1 MGTHGA
7 ASVRSRALPPGDR
20 PAESTRVRP
29 PARRPLLDVSSW
41 PVARRFF
48 AVILAALLMGV
59 VFGGLWV
66 ASAEGNASQYSRV
79 SKLAALNQTLI
90 VCVNALQNERDTALL
105 LSPTITG
112 ASQQQKTM
120 APFFATTDTAVA
132 AVQQAAAGVGGLP
145 ANIQGD
151 VAQVLSDLTPSK
163 VNQLHDNVSSAQ
175 DDLAIIASYGAT
187 ISDMITLSDQVGQ
200 GVSDGQ
206 LTGDVQALNALAL
219 AKEQTSQQRALLN
232 SALSAPTNVTVSY
245 EHDGG
250 TVTSPAI
257 ATADPGTEQALTLA
271 SDLQSADL
279 DIFFQAATE
288 LQALDDVNE
297 VNTPAGAAATSI
309 AEDIEQ
315 NVFLND
321 DTDYFS
327 DDGQTDTDRSI
338 PGSQL
343 IPSLN
348 GVPLQGSASSPTLQR
363 GLATWDLGMGDEIT
377 AMQNAETVIADSI
390 VSRAGQLHSSA
401 QQSALIFGLITLVV
415 LLIVLLAALAVA
427 RSVVGALRRLRA
439 GALDI
444 ASTQLPA
451 RVKLLTESPDAAASM
466 EVAPI
471 NVASRDEIGEVAL
484 AFDQVHAEAV
494 RLAGEQAL
502 LRSSFNAMF
511 VNLSRR
517 SQSLIERLARMID
530 NLEQTEADPDRLGS
544 LFSMDH
550 LVTRMRR
557 NSENQLLLAGHETPR
572 KWSEPVPLADVARAA
587 ISEIE
592 QYNRITLNI
601 PMGIAVVGVA
611 VSDVAHLLAELIENA
626 TIFSS
631 KETQVLVSMQ
641 ELSSGGVLL
650 DISDQGIGV
659 SEGRLADMNWRL
671 DNPPTVDVSVS
682 RHMGLFAVARLAE
695 RHRVRVRLRPAV
707 PQGLS
712 ALVWLPDSVIERT
725 SAYGSAGGWQSMT
738 VGAAASAPPASP
750 TQPRLPAGGRQLGPA
765 PESSL
770 AVAPTGSG
778 YSGGSSYS
786 GGNGSP
792 GGNGNDPTTEGPR
805 VAQGFFRGAEA
816 GTVEAPEWS
825 APVSPSYDD
834 QTSAG
839 LPLRTRSGA
848 SAPDGGSSGGGGEL
862 PRRSGGRSGPGPGPG
877 RGPGVGGPGTS
888 SHPML
893 QRSPDQVR
901 SRLAGFQRG
910 TRRAETQQGQS
921 PHAGEGSE

>member
-1 MGTHGA
+1 
-7 ASVRSRALPPGDR
+7 
-20 PAESTRVRP
+20 
-29 PARRPLLDVSSW
+29 LDVSGW

-48 AVILAALLMGV
+48 AVIVAALLMGV

-66 ASAEGNASQYSRV
+66 ATAEGNASQYSRV

-90 VCVNALQNERDTALL
+90 VCVNALQNERDEALL
-105 LSPTITG
+105 LSPSNTG
-112 ASQQQKTM
+112 ASKQNAKM
-120 APFFATTDTAVA
+120 APFTAATDADAAAVA
-132 AVQQAAAGVGGLP
+132 QAAAGVGSLP
-145 ANIQGD
+145 ANIQSD
-151 VAQVLSDLTPSK
+151 VAQVLADITLAKRT
-163 VNQLHDNVSSAQ
+163 QLHLNVSSAQ
-175 DDLAIIASYGAT
+175 DDIAIIASYGAV

-219 AKEQTSQQRALLN
+219 AKEQASQQRALLN
-232 SALSAPTNVTVSY
+232 SALSAPVKISVTYSTN
-245 EHDGG
+245 GG
-250 TVTSPAI
+250 TANSPVISTIDQAS
-257 ATADPGTEQALTLA
+257 EQALSLA
-271 SDLQSADL
+271 SDLEQSDL
-279 DIFFQAATE
+279 DIFFKAVNE
-288 LQALDDVNE
+288 LQAVDDVNE
-297 VNTPAGAAATSI
+297 VNSPSGAAATSI
-309 AEDIEQ
+309 AEDFEQ
-315 NVFLND
+315 NVFIND
-321 DTDYFS
+321 NTDFFINN
-327 DDGQTDTDRSI
+327 GNTDTGRTV

-343 IPSLN
+343 VASLN
-348 GVPLQGSASSPTLQR
+348 GVPLKPGTPATELPR
-363 GLATWDLGMGDEIT
+363 GLFMWDTGMGDDLT
-377 AMQNAETVIADSI
+377 SMQNAETVISNDI

-401 QQSALIFGLITLVV
+401 QQSALTFGLITLLV
-415 LLIVLLAALAVA
+415 LLIVLAAALGVA
-427 RSVVGALRRLRA
+427 RSVVRPLRRLRA

-444 ASTQLPA
+444 ASTQLPD

-471 NVASRDEIGEVAL
+471 DVISRDEIGEVAR
-484 AFDQVHAEAV
+484 AFDQVHSEAV

-530 NLEQTEADPDRLGS
+530 NLEQSEADPDRLGN

-631 KETQVLVSMQ
+631 NDTAIMVSMQ
-641 ELSSGGVLL
+641 ELSSGGVL
-650 DISDQGIGV
+650 IEIVDQGIGV
-659 SEGRLADMNWRL
+659 SEARLADMNWRL

-695 RHRVRVRLRPAV
+695 RHRVRVRLRPAQ

-725 SAYGSAGGWQSMT
+725 TGGYGSVGWQSLAVGSGPAAAPSAGGRRL
-738 VGAAASAPPASP
+738 GAGPPEGSIA
-750 TQPRLPAGGRQLGPA
+750 
-765 PESSL
+765 L
-770 AVAPTGSG
+770 AQ
-778 YSGGSSYS
+778 
-786 GGNGSP
+786 NGHQV
-792 GGNGNDPTTEGPR
+792 GNGNALGAGNGNGNALGVGYTSSADGPR
-805 VAQGFFRGAEA
+805 VAQGLFRGGETAAEPA
-816 GTVEAPEWS
+816 DGPRAAQGLFRSGEAVAESPPQWS
-825 APVSPSYDD
+825 PPATPSYDD
-834 QTSAG
+834 RTAAG
-839 LPLRTRSGA
+839 LPVRTRKPGQPA
-848 SAPDGGSSGGGGEL
+848 GSDGGGGEL
-862 PRRSGGRSGPGPGPG
+862 PRRSDFARGGPPPG
-877 RGPGVGGPGTS
+877 RGPATS
-888 SHPML
+888 SQETL
-893 QRSPDQVR
+893 QRSPDQIR

-910 TRRAETQQGQS
+910 TRRAETQQAQS
-921 PHAGEGSE
+921 SRAGEGSER